1 MTMTYGQI
9 QDGLRAAIAASVA
22 ADPETDDSY
31 VWVID
36 FSDTYV
42 VYEIDFNEYL
52 QDDYSMADD
61 GSIVLAGNPQPV
73 KSITT
78 YVPLGADSAGIETR
92 GALSRRDARGRPARA
107 TSVTVKSEPLTYHR
121 WARHSY
127 YRDLL
132 LTDRM
137 PGAAGRLERHAQE
150 MRVIDAERNELI
162 WRSLRSGNFETR
174 VEPNRTDGQ
183 GGYFS
188 PPIWLNELFATAKR
202 PGRILAGL
210 MPRFELPP
218 GVSQIN
224 LPIIGTGTTTG
235 AMADNEGVPGQDITD
250 SAGSSTVVTL
260 AGQADVALQALEQS
274 PAGAMLDW
282 ALLMDMAED
291 YDRDLETQ
299 LLIGTGSANNQLL
312 GIQTADTTITYTDAS
327 PTGSRMFPYFGQAA
341 GQLGDSRLLP
351 PEVWLMRTARWSWLT
366 TQEDTAGRPFG
377 ISTPFFLG
385 SDEET
390 PDPVGGL
397 ISWPVFLDDAIPA
410 TQGAGANQDF
420 IACLRPTDLI
430 LLEGPI
436 QTAVMRE
443 PLSGALGARIQ
454 LHGSVAAITNR
465 YTSGIWVIQG
475 TGTVVQT
482 NY

>member
-1 MTMTYGQI
+1 MTMTYGQL

-22 ADPETDDSY
+22 ADPEADDSY

-36 FSDTYV
+36 FSDSYV
-42 VYEIDFNEYL
+42 VYEVDFNEYL
-52 QDDYSMADD
+52 QDDYSIDAD
-61 GSIVLAGNPQPV
+61 GGITLAGDPQPV

-78 YVPLGADSAGIETR
+78 YVPLASDSTGIETR
-92 GALSRRDARGRPARA
+92 GALARRDARARPARA
-107 TSVTVKSEPLTYHR
+107 TAVTVTSEPLTYHR
-121 WARHSY
+121 HARHSY

-132 LTDRM
+132 LTDRVT
-137 PGAAGRLERHAQE
+137 GAGERLARHAQE
-150 MRVIDAERNELI
+150 MRVIDAERADRA
-162 WRSLRSGNFETR
+162 WRSLRAGDFEYR

-188 PPIWLNELFATAKR
+188 PPIWLNQLFATAKR
-202 PGRILAGL
+202 PGRVLAGL

-224 LPIIGTGTTTG
+224 LPIIGTGTNT
-235 AMADNEGVPGQDITD
+235 APVADIEGVPAQDITD
-250 SAGSSTVVTL
+250 SAGSSIVVTL

-274 PAGAMLDW
+274 PAGAHLDW

-291 YDRDLETQ
+291 YDRDVETQ
-299 LLIGTGSANNQLL
+299 LLIGTGSTNNQLL
-312 GIQTADTTITYTDAS
+312 GIQAADTSITYTDAS
-327 PTGSRMFPYFGQAA
+327 PTGARMWPYFGQAA
-341 GQLGDSRLLP
+341 AQLGDSRLLP

-377 ISTPFFLG
+377 ISSPFFLG
-385 SDEET
+385 ADEET

-410 TQGAGANQDF
+410 TQGAGGNEDF
-420 IACLRPTDLI
+420 ITCLRPTDLI
-430 LLEGPI
+430 LLEGPV

-454 LHGSVAAITNR
+454 LHASVAAITNR
-465 YTSGIWVIQG
+465 YTAGIWVIQG